1 MMEEGKK
8 EIFEKAK
15 AALIKLGIYSDDKER
30 GDKSKISGVE
40 LDYSLDFAIIGRQN
54 VFRKAAIYPGSI
66 PDENI
71 RIACRKNKHYL
82 SHTADFED
90 INEFKNR
97 ISESFPVFE
106 KYGIIDR
113 NELTFGMM
121 EEVYKYQ
128 TERNYR
134 YGQEAFNKGIRT
146 LQLVPVELESFLNGV
161 WRQHASE
168 YVIAKSILD
177 ELGID
182 VKEEDVKKLW
192 EERKLE
198 LFKGNNP
205 DPISIDA
212 R

>member
-1 MMEEGKK
+1 
-8 EIFEKAK
+8 
-15 AALIKLGIYSDDKER
+15 
-30 GDKSKISGVE
+30 
-40 LDYSLDFAIIGRQN
+40 
-54 VFRKAAIYPGSI
+54 
-66 PDENI
+66 
-71 RIACRKNKHYL
+71 
-82 SHTADFED
+82 
-90 INEFKNR
+90 
-97 ISESFPVFE
+97 
-106 KYGIIDR
+106 
-113 NELTFGMM
+113 MM

-177 ELGID
+177 ELEID

-192 EERKLE
+192 EERNWE
-198 LFKGNNP
+198 LFKRNNP

>member
-40 LDYSLDFAIIGRQN
+40 LDYSLDFAIIGMQN

-71 RIACRKNKHYL
+71 RIACRKNKYYL

-106 KYGIIDR
+106 KYGIID
-113 NELTFGMM
+113 FSG
-121 EEVYKYQ
+121 
-128 TERNYR
+128 
-134 YGQEAFNKGIRT
+134 
-146 LQLVPVELESFLNGV
+146 
-161 WRQHASE
+161 
-168 YVIAKSILD
+168 
-177 ELGID
+177 
-182 VKEEDVKKLW
+182 KKLT
-192 EERKLE
+192 EA
-198 LFKGNNP
+198 
-205 DPISIDA
+205 I
-212 R
+212 

>member
-1 MMEEGKK
+1 MMEEGKQ

-15 AALIKLGIYSDDKER
+15 SALIKLGIYSDDKER

-40 LDYSLDFAIIGRQN
+40 LEYSLDFAIIGMHS
-54 VFRKAAIYPGSI
+54 VFRKADIRPDSI
-66 PDENI
+66 PDKNI
-71 RIACRKNKHYL
+71 RMACRENKHYL
-82 SHTADFED
+82 SRTADLED
-90 INEFKNR
+90 INELKNR

-134 YGQEAFNKGIRT
+134 YSQEAFNKGITT
-146 LQLVPVELESFLNGV
+146 LQLHPVELEPFLNGV

-192 EERKLE
+192 EERNWE
-198 LFKGNNP
+198 LFKKDNP
-205 DPISIDA
+205 DPIDTDA